1 MGKTGVVPTATRL
14 DPRHLPPDAVT
25 FLTERHLATMTT
37 LRPDGSPHVVAIAFT
52 FDPATAIA
60 RVITN
65 GTSRK
70 VRNLEA
76 GGPVVL
82 CQVEGR
88 RWLSLEGRAVVE
100 RDPELVADAV
110 SRYAARYRQPSA
122 NPARVAVLV
131 EVTRVLGN
139 LG

>member
-1 MGKTGVVPTATRL
+1 MGETGVVPLTAPRL
-14 DPRHLPPDAVT
+14 DPRHLPPEAVT

-52 FDPATAIA
+52 FDPATGIA

-100 RDPELVADAV
+100 RDPEVVADAV
-110 SRYAARYRQPSA
+110 TRYAARYRQPSV

-139 LG
+139 L

>member
-1 MGKTGVVPTATRL
+1 MGETGGVPRL
-14 DPRHLPPDAVT
+14 DPRQLPEDAVT

-52 FDPATAIA
+52 FDAAAGVA
-60 RVITN
+60 RVISS

-70 VRNLEA
+70 VRNLA
-76 GGPVVL
+76 GGGPVVL

-88 RWLSLEGRAVVE
+88 RWLSLEGRGVVDG
-100 RDPELVADAV
+100 DPQVVADAEA
-110 SRYAARYRQPSA
+110 RYAVRYRQPRE

-131 EVTRVLGN
+131 EVTRVTGN
-139 LG
+139 L